1 MFFANT
7 EPAKMLIDSK
17 EQIQLVNSNVTE
29 DPEIRAL
36 KGKTYRFVN
45 TAQHDELV
53 RFLSI
58 TILMLSAPN
67 NVRPYQQT
75 EQLVYFTWMQILF
88 VWNIWL

>member
-17 EQIQLVNSNVTE
+17 EQIQLVNSIE

-36 KGKTYRFVN
+36 KGNTCRFIN

-58 TILMLSAPN
+58 TI
-67 NVRPYQQT
+67 
-75 EQLVYFTWMQILF
+75 
-88 VWNIWL
+88 